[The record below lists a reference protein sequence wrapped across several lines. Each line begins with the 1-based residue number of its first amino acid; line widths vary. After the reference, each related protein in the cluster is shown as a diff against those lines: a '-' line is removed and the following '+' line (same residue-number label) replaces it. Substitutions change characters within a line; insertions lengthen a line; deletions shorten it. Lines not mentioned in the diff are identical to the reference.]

1 MTERPGRAWQTSY
14 RASLVMPMG
23 AESIVDGAVL
33 VEGDRI
39 AWVGPRA
46 AHPAAPQARI
56 VELGD
61 AVLAPGLV
69 NAHTHLDLTV
79 LRGLLDGL
87 SFFDWIRGIIALRAV
102 LSPDETL
109 DSAHLGAIEAL
120 ESGITTVAD
129 TAPTLAS
136 FDAMLELGLRGIAYL
151 EVFGP
156 DPAQCDGALAE
167 LASRVASA
175 RAQATPRVQV
185 GVSPHA
191 PYSVSDAL
199 FLATARFARDNG
211 LRLATHVAESRAES
225 DLVAQGSGPFATMLA
240 GRGIDAS
247 PRARTPVALLEHLGV
262 LGLMGEDALLVHC
275 VQCDDSD
282 VRAIAD
288 ARASVATCPHS
299 NRYFG
304 HGVAPIAHFVRAGVS
319 VGVGSDS
326 LASNDVMD
334 LLREARTAADIPG
347 DATPFPVW
355 LRATLMGANALR
367 LADRIGTLQVGK
379 QADLCAFPI
388 PPGTTDTKHVR
399 VGPKAVL
406 TVVAGVERVC
416 AGQFLGDAAGIRER
430 NAVVAERLREW
441 RQRVTLT

>member
-1 MTERPGRAWQTSY
+1 
-14 RASLVMPMG
+14 MPMG

>member
-1 MTERPGRAWQTSY
+1 MTERPERAWQTSY
-14 RASLVMPMG
+14 RASLVMPIG
-23 AESIVDGAVL
+23 AQSIVDGAVL
-33 VEGDRI
+33 VDGDRI

-46 AHPAAPQARI
+46 AHPDTPHARI

-87 SFFDWIRGIIALRAV
+87 PFFDWIRGIIALRAM
-102 LSPDETL
+102 LSSDETL
-109 DSAHLGAIEAL
+109 DSARLGSVEAL

-136 FDAMLELGLRGIAYL
+136 FHAMLELGVRGIAYL

-156 DPAQCDGALAE
+156 DPSQCEGALAE
-167 LASRVASA
+167 LAGRVATA
-175 RAQATPRVQV
+175 RGQATTRVQV

-225 DLVAQGSGPFATMLA
+225 DLVAQGSGPFATMLV

-247 PRARTPVALLEHLGV
+247 PRARTPVALLEQLGV
-262 LGLMGEDALLVHC
+262 LGLMGENALLIHC
-275 VQCDDSD
+275 VECDEGD

-288 ARASVATCPHS
+288 ARAAVAACPHS

-304 HGVAPIAHFVRAGVS
+304 HGVAPVAKFGRLGVS

-326 LASNDVMD
+326 LASNDAMD
-334 LLREARTAADIPG
+334 LLREARTSADFPA

-355 LRATLMGANALR
+355 LRATQLGAHALR
-367 LADRIGTLQVGK
+367 LADGIGTLQVGK
-379 QADLCAFPI
+379 QADLCAFPV
-388 PPGTTDTKHVR
+388 PSDTTDTKHIR
-399 VGPKAVL
+399 IGPKALL
-406 TVVAGVERVC
+406 TVVAGVERVRG
-416 AGQFLGDAAGIRER
+416 GQLLGDAAGIRAR

-441 RQRVTLT
+441 RQGVTRT